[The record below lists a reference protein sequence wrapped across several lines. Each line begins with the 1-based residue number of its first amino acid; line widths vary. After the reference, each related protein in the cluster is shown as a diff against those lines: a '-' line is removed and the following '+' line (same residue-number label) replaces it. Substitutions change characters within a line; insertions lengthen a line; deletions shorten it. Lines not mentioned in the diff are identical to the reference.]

1 MQVDTHVG
9 GFATSRD
16 PDDTDSDCEPA
27 PTTGTGTESD
37 PNSCPQYQEE
47 NAR

>member
-9 GFATSRD
+9 GFATGRD
-16 PDDTDSDCEPA
+16 ADDPGSDCEPTPA
-27 PTTGTGTESD
+27 AGTDTESD
-37 PNSCPQYQEE
+37 TKPCSQHEEE